1 MFQGSE
7 KPIKNGASTVSS
19 VRKLLEKVGDLRA
32 LQFWSNQ
39 FWHFWHLLVNTKP
52 GQIVSDYHPLI
63 LGLMYICFLKKF
75 EIIFECLCMWS
86 VSYSQGAMFSD
97 KLMNLFILGMNFG
110 QNIHNTILLKPERL
124 GLKILLWHK
133 MTGPMK
139 SYGYIQMYGQF
150 VQD

>member
-1 MFQGSE
+1 MLISIMSCPDADLIAVSLACPKDHMIWGLL
-7 KPIKNGASTVSS
+7 VSS

-110 QNIHNTILLKPERL
+110 QNIHNTILLKPEKP

-133 MTGPMK
+133 MM
-139 SYGYIQMYGQF
+139 
-150 VQD
+150 